1 MAERINVHRSIRQV
15 ALVSGVIY
23 SVLLLILTLVYRP
36 GVGEIAMSFLL
47 GPSAVLVIY
56 LYATKQDMS
65 YASWS
70 MEHGKA
76 PFARFLLLA
85 IAVWMLVAIPWILVG

>member
-1 MAERINVHRSIRQV
+1 MHSIARQI
-15 ALVSGVIY
+15 ALVSGGIY

-36 GVGEIAMSFLL
+36 GVGEIATSFLL
-47 GPSAVLVIY
+47 GPSAVLIIY
-56 LYATKQDMS
+56 LYATKQDMT

-76 PFARFLLLA
+76 PFSRFLLLA
-85 IAVWMLVAIPWILVG
+85 IAVWILVVIPWILVD